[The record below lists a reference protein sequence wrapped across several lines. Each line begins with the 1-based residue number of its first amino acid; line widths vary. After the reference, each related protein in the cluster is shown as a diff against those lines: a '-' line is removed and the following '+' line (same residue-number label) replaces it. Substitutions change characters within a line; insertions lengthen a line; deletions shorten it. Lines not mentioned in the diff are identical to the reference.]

1 MAAVLQCCLAMISQA
16 GIEGHKTVPAVN
28 MTDCFCVKD
37 AGYSAELMEIE
48 QFAEAKCDNLG

>member
-1 MAAVLQCCLAMISQA
+1 MISQA